1 MKLDLAALGFTF
13 ITLKYAAIDLAFDN
27 SDDSDNWASVNLRTK
42 YDMMTELEED
52 MKHALTW
59 S

>member
-1 MKLDLAALGFTF
+1 MGFTF

-27 SDDSDNWASVNLRTK
+27 SDEGDNWASVNLRTE
-42 YDMMTELEED
+42 YDITELEED
-52 MKHALTW
+52 GKHALTW